1 MKKKH
6 KLIIDRFLG
15 MALCVLLRMPT
26 FFLEK
31 FLRRNHQMPPN
42 EQPKI
47 IVVAKYLGIG
57 SILQSTPMLKSIK
70 NKYPDSHLI
79 FLTNKANYSLLN
91 QYDFVDKVFYVNDS
105 SLFRIAASS
114 FKVIVKLISM
124 RVDLFIDLEVHSIY
138 GSLICLFSSAKN
150 RLGFF
155 IENANF
161 KAYIYTHLLYLN
173 PNLPIRNCYNQFAQ
187 LVGVN
192 LLTIEDSLIRP
203 NLPKEVSQKTKNKI
217 KKIFNFKYKGIIAIN
232 ANASD
237 LSYERRWDKLNFA
250 KVARYFANEGYAIA
264 LVGSSSE
271 YEYVQEIIDNS
282 PEENKKI
289 VNLAGTFPLLNFFS
303 FLENCNLLIT
313 NDSGIMN
320 MALTLNVPQLLL
332 SGPVNPKQYFMDNNF
347 RVYIYHQTYCSPC
360 THVLDSPP
368 CGGDNKCMQQITPD
382 EVIKFSKKLLSGEN
396 IKSKHEIIFS
406 SDYETLGILK
416 NKGIL

>member
-1 MKKKH
+1 MKKNH
-6 KLIIDRFLG
+6 KIIIDRILG
-15 MALCVLLRMPT
+15 LILCFILRLPA

-31 FLRRNHQMPPN
+31 FLRRNHQMPPS
-42 EQPKI
+42 EQPKT

-57 SILQSTPMLKSIK
+57 SILQSTPMLKSLK
-70 NKYPDSHLI
+70 SKYPDSKLI
-79 FLTNKANYSLLN
+79 FLTNKANHSILS
-91 QYDFVDKVFYVNDS
+91 QYDFVDKVIYVDDTSLIKILVS
-105 SLFRIAASS
+105 SIQ
-114 FKVIVKLISM
+114 VIVKLLSE

-173 PNLPIRNCYNQFAQ
+173 ANLPIRNCYNQLAQ

-192 LLTIEDSLIRP
+192 ILTIQDSLICP
-203 NLPKEVSQKTKNKI
+203 TIPYEISKKTKNQI
-217 KKIFNFKYKGIIAIN
+217 KQIFNFKYKGIIAIN

-237 LSYERRWDKLNFA
+237 LSYERRWGNLNFS
-250 KVARYFANEGYAIA
+250 KVARHFANEGYAIA

-271 YEYVQEIIDNS
+271 YEYIEEIINKGPKKD
-282 PEENKKI
+282 KKI
-289 VNLAGTFPLLNFFS
+289 VNLAGTFPLINFFA
-303 FLENCNLLIT
+303 FLEHCDLLIT

-332 SGPVNPKQYFMDNNF
+332 SGPVNPKQYFMDNDY
-347 RVYIYHQTYCSPC
+347 RAYIYYQTYCSPC
-360 THVLDSPP
+360 THVVDSPP
-368 CGGDNKCMQQITPD
+368 CGGDNKCMQQIEPD
-382 EVIKFSKKLLSGEN
+382 EVIRFSNKLLNGKKIE
-396 IKSKHEIIFS
+396 SKHEIIFS
-406 SDYETLGILK
+406 SSYETLGVLK

>member
-1 MKKKH
+1 MKKH

-31 FLRRNHQMPPN
+31 FLRRNHQMPPS
-42 EQPKI
+42 EQPKT

-57 SILQSTPMLKSIK
+57 SILQSTPMLKSLK
-70 NKYPDSHLI
+70 SKYPDSKLI
-79 FLTNKANYSLLN
+79 FLTNKANHSLLSK
-91 QYDFVDKVFYVNDS
+91 YDFVDKVIYVDDT
-105 SLFRIAASS
+105 SLFKILVSS
-114 FKVIVKLISM
+114 IQVIVKLLLE

-150 RLGFF
+150 RLSFF

-173 PNLPIRNCYNQFAQ
+173 PNLPIRNCYNQLAQ

-264 LVGSSSE
+264 FVGSSSE

-406 SDYETLGILK
+406 SDYETLGVLK